1 MQMIL
6 EITFVKKETF
16 VLFICNKMTKK
27 YEAHTK
33 LKRDLIKIKFIEAA
47 RNQIKLNKQYI

>member
-6 EITFVKKETF
+6 KITFVKKETF
-16 VLFICNKMTKK
+16 VMFICNKMTMK

>member
-1 MQMIL
+1 M
-6 EITFVKKETF
+6 
-16 VLFICNKMTKK
+16 K

-47 RNQIKLNKQYI
+47 RNQIKRNKQYI